1 MFRQLSIRPPR
12 SPCYCLRDMPSEDNT
27 VLLWLAVSFLFI
39 GLVWTAL
46 LTVFN
51 LWVSTGPPTAH
62 PEIYRTR
69 GELFLGISIVL
80 LVALVVALRGLIR
93 NQKRMDSQ

>member
-12 SPCYCLRDMPSEDNT
+12 SPCYCLPDMPSKDNT
-27 VLLWLAVSFLFI
+27 VLLWFTVSFLFI

-69 GELFLGISIVL
+69 GEVFLGISIVL
-80 LVALVVALRGLIR
+80 LVALVVALRGLIL
-93 NQKRMDSQ
+93 NQKRIDGR